1 MFHLVSYDMKNK
13 VMRVV
18 FVVMLQSRVVLDKVY
33 RLCIKKKKKN
43 SHFAPVESRYPLVL
57 YQLRS
62 FIGGLGS

>member
-33 RLCIKKKKKN
+33 RLCIKKKK
-43 SHFAPVESRYPLVL
+43 
-57 YQLRS
+57 
-62 FIGGLGS
+62 